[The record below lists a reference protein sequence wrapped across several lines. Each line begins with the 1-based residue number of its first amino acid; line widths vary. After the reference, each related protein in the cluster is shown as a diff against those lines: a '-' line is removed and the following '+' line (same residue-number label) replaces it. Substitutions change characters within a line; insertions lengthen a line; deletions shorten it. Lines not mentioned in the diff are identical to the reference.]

1 MAKCKI
7 CECEFKRTSLSSLG
21 DETPKKST
29 LSNEKVYSLTLD
41 DTSTGVRGRNP
52 SNERCE
58 ECCYKIFLFLQSCG
72 ELLM

>member
-7 CECEFKRTSLSSLG
+7 CECEFKR
-21 DETPKKST
+21 KST

-41 DTSTGVRGRNP
+41 D
-52 SNERCE
+52 NERCE

-72 ELLM
+72 ELLI